1 MFPLSIL
8 KYFAILLISA
18 LLVGCSS
25 SPSEHDPSRLNIVT
39 TIAPAA
45 DLIER
50 IGGDAVTAHILLPQ
64 GNTPESYEPTPQ
76 DLTKLAHAD
85 AYLYMGDLGF
95 ERVWIDRIKELYP
108 NLKCIR
114 LDEGILNHSLCQ
126 SHKHTYS
133 YDPHYWM
140 SFGGSITMID
150 NITRTLGELYPEGK
164 QHFDSVRLELNNQLL
179 PRISQAPMS
188 LSNAFVIYHPSLTYY
203 AEEMGLTQLAIEQ
216 EGKDPSTRQ
225 IAELIAQAKE
235 QNVRYVFVQ
244 QEFNPRLTESVASEL
259 NAQTIVINPLGRDW
273 LNELLSIDSLL
284 RH

>member
-1 MFPLSIL
+1 MPHISPLKHL
-8 KYFAILLISA
+8 TILLVSA
-18 LLVGCSS
+18 LLIGCNSS
-25 SPSEHDPSRLNIVT
+25 TSEHDSSRLNIVT

-50 IGGDAVTAHILLPQ
+50 IGGDAVTTHVLLPQ

-76 DLTKLAHAD
+76 DLTKLAKAD

-114 LDEGILNHSLCQ
+114 LDEGILNNVLCQ
-126 SHKHTYS
+126 GHTHSHN

-140 SFGGSITMID
+140 SFGGSMVMID
-150 NITRTLGELYPEGK
+150 NITRTLVELSPEHK
-164 QHFDSVRLELNNQLL
+164 QDFDSVRLELNSQLST
-179 PRISQAPMS
+179 RIPKASINS
-188 LSNAFVIYHPSLTYY
+188 IKAFVIYHPSLTYY
-203 AEEMGLTQLAIEQ
+203 AEETGLTQLAIEH

-225 IAELIAQAKE
+225 IAELITQAKK

-244 QEFNPRLTESVASEL
+244 QEFNPRLTESIASEL
-259 NAQTIVINPLGRDW
+259 GAQTIVINPLGRDW
-273 LNELLSIDSLL
+273 LNELLIIDSLL